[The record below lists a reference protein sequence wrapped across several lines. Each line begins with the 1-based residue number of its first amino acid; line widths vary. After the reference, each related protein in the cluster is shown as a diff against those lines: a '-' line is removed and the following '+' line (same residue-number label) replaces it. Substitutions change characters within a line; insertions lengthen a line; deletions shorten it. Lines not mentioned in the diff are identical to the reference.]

1 MISGFFCIIIVVNE
15 MNVGDQFLS
24 FINFLSNSVF
34 IVGVF
39 LSCFILIMK
48 VFFFKQSSE
57 IISTLRVLVFGG
69 DSL

>member
-15 MNVGDQFLS
+15 MNVGDQFLF
-24 FINFLSNSVF
+24 FIKFLSNSVF

-48 VFFFKQSSE
+48 VFFFKQS
-57 IISTLRVLVFGG
+57 
-69 DSL
+69 